1 MNLDSLKNFD
11 VKDLVQKLKGM
22 DLLSDKKTLT
32 QFGIGFGAVAI
43 SLIIYYTFVSPVVE
57 RQKINIETMNQ
68 NNLQIEDLK
77 ISIQNFT
84 QQIKDIEPEY
94 EKNSKLFHSKKE
106 VEDLYQSISNFA
118 LANGLQIINLKKGQP
133 TGVGGPSEEE
143 MIDMNAG
150 EQQYDAEGNPI
161 DGEPQAQGPLY
172 YQIPVDYEIQGTFL
186 GYLKFRRALS
196 KSLKV
201 INFDKEEINLLKD
214 PAGQVLSKGTISI
227 VGLPNEYK

>member
-201 INFDKEEINLLKD
+201 IKH
-214 PAGQVLSKGTISI
+214 QV
-227 VGLPNEYK
+227 